1 MWNFGNFQFFLF
13 SKISNKK
20 NEVKMLSFFLKYFW
34 KCFFA
39 KMKKKWSSFFF
50 YCLDYVSRLQ
60 KNCSEY
66 SGKLKHASAMDS
78 VLKLS
83 LKMMGNR
90 WMFRRCSPI
99 IYTCLPPEIH
109 PHSQNA
115 TIIQEIMDISLSI
128 MVHLLVNTKTLRTP
142 IISWFRALSRLPSPY
157 KHFRSEPRCSNHLP
171 QHSGAG
177 RSPLPER

>member
-1 MWNFGNFQFFLF
+1 M
-13 SKISNKK
+13 K
-20 NEVKMLSFFLKYFW
+20 FLKTKILKNIF
-34 KCFFA
+34 KIFFRQDE
-39 KMKKKWSSFFF
+39 KIFLVQIFF

-115 TIIQEIMDISLSI
+115 TIIQEIMDISSSI

-157 KHFRSEPRCSNHLP
+157 KHFRSEPRCSNF
-171 QHSGAG
+171 Q
-177 RSPLPER
+177 PLTAAR

>member
-1 MWNFGNFQFFLF
+1 
-13 SKISNKK
+13 
-20 NEVKMLSFFLKYFW
+20 MLSRQDEKICLVQI
-34 KCFFA
+34 
-39 KMKKKWSSFFF
+39 FF

-109 PHSQNA
+109 PHGQNG
-115 TIIQEIMDISLSI
+115 TITREIINIIKKTRSCHRKQLNKQPLRFLAPTEQKKSWTAYTPSKPGIWTAYHSSNIKIGLS
-128 MVHLLVNTKTLRTP
+128 HHNEFLL
-142 IISWFRALSRLPSPY
+142 
-157 KHFRSEPRCSNHLP
+157 
-171 QHSGAG
+171 
-177 RSPLPER
+177 